1 MLSKR
6 KFYRTV
12 VQVEVLSEEPYDF
25 EDLEQVRYDITE
37 GHCSGQVTTLPTEEV
52 DGPAMAKLLR
62 GQGSDPEFFEL
73 DEQGNDVDD
82 ALSSRL

>member
-1 MLSKR
+1 
-6 KFYRTV
+6 
-12 VQVEVLSEEPYDF
+12 
-25 EDLEQVRYDITE
+25 
-37 GHCSGQVTTLPTEEV
+37 
-52 DGPAMAKLLR
+52 MAKLLR